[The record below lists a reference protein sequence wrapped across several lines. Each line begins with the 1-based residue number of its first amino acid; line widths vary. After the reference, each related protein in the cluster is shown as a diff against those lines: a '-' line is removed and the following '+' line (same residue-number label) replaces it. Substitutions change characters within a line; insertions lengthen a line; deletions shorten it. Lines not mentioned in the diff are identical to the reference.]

1 MSSTSED
8 GRGVLTIRNAIPED
22 AGAYTCEAL
31 NNKGSIFAQPDTI
44 VTIQCKYS
52 CVQFYQ
58 NHNSFY
64 QIVRRKIKKESVFKF
79 HLSSHVQILEPGLS
93 VS

>member
-1 MSSTSED
+1 MNRFHHKVTLQCFLLPQVSSTSED

-44 VTIQCKYS
+44 VTINCK
-52 CVQFYQ
+52 
-58 NHNSFY
+58 
-64 QIVRRKIKKESVFKF
+64 
-79 HLSSHVQILEPGLS
+79 
-93 VS
+93 